1 MTKRKPQK
9 DKPQT
14 MAVQS
19 TVESP
24 AKLHK
29 GHTLSRNLDAVA
41 GSPKGW
47 RNENESP
54 LDRYAAKGLLAGG
67 GGQITSEMRVAAGN
81 TYRRLCE
88 LCRGS
93 TRDSSQLTI
102 SGARSPG
109 TISDSSA
116 DAMRLKISVDSHL
129 SENDRTI
136 CRMACHEGYR
146 PSEAIR
152 KIDPR
157 YRDATVPRF
166 LEAMDSLIRAFEAA
180 KRSGYEF
187 RIG

>member
-19 TVESP
+19 TVETP
-24 AKLHK
+24 AKVHS

-54 LDRYAAKGLLAGG
+54 LDRYAAKGLLSGP
-67 GGQITSEMRVAAGN
+67 GGQITGDLRLSTGHA
-81 TYRRLCE
+81 YRRLCE
-88 LCRGS
+88 LSRGS
-93 TRDSSQLTI
+93 WRDSTQLTI

-109 TISDSSA
+109 TISDMSC
-116 DAMRLKISVDSHL
+116 DAIKLKISVDSHL
-129 SENDRTI
+129 SANDRKI
-136 CRMACHEGYR
+136 CRMVCDEDYW
-146 PSEAIR
+146 PSEAVR
-152 KIDPR
+152 SVDPG

-166 LEAMDSLIRAFEAA
+166 REAMDALVLAFEAA
-180 KRSGYEF
+180 KRSGCEF